1 MRIDD
6 LYQRVTDEIAA
17 ELERGAAPWLEP
29 WRNGTPATPLLPLN
43 AVTGRE
49 YRGVNIPILWSAAAR
64 NGFPRHRWL
73 TFRQAQAAGGS
84 VRRGERG
91 TAIVFARRMTPEA
104 ETAVADADAP
114 ARKARLVLRAYTV
127 FNVAQVDGLPAPVA
141 AHAPGGL
148 GAPAERKAWAFIH
161 ETPARLRGGDE
172 ACYYP
177 GADVIVLPPLAAF
190 VPEQAYYATALHEL
204 GHWTGHCRRLD
215 RDLYGRFGDFR
226 YAAEELVA
234 ELCSAFLCAHLGVAG
249 DLRHAGYIE
258 HWIALLRADR
268 RAIFT
273 AASKASD
280 AAEHL
285 RAYPRPEVYDP
296 LVAAAAAKP
305 HEHE

>member
-1 MRIDD
+1 VARA
-6 LYQRVTDEIAA
+6 LAQRHARD
-17 ELERGAAPWLEP
+17 
-29 WRNGTPATPLLPLN
+29 PLLPVN

-64 NGFPRHRWL
+64 NAFPRHRWL
-73 TFRQAQAAGGS
+73 TFRQAQDAGGN

-91 TAIVFARRMTPEA
+91 TPIVFAKRMVADPEA
-104 ETAVADADAP
+104 AEADDDAS
-114 ARKARLVLRAYTV
+114 AAKARLVLRAYTV
-127 FNVAQVDGLPAPVA
+127 FNVAQVDGLPEPVA
-141 AHAPGGL
+141 EHDPGGL
-148 GAPAERKAWAFIH
+148 AVPVDRKAWAFIH
-161 ETPARLRGGDE
+161 ETPARIRGGDE

-190 VPEQAYYATALHEL
+190 VPEAAYFATALHEL
-204 GHWTGHCRRLD
+204 GHWTGHCSRLD

-226 YAAEELVA
+226 YAAEELIA

-258 HWIALLRADR
+258 HWIALLRTDR

-296 LVAAAAAKP
+296 LVAAAAPKP
-305 HEHE
+305 RDHE